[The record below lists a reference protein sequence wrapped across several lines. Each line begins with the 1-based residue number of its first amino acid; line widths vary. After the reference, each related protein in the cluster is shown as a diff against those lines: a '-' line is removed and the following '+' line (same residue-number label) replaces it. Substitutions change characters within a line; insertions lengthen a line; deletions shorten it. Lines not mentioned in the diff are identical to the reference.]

1 MSWCSNP
8 LIALGL
14 WLNLPLILKFQR
26 MKKFVCLLMI
36 LGAACRL
43 CAQNAPVAA
52 VVIHDEDL
60 VTQIFGKNKE
70 SLLDDL
76 LQISPVEMQAFQSTL
91 LEYETEKSPWLAER
105 IALLRMYNEEFSS
118 LDERKLNSLSRQIIN
133 NDLEFGRL
141 QMRYFR
147 RMNKLLG
154 ATRAAKFFQLDNYLE
169 QSSRVF
175 LQNKLPFIKELETGR
190 QAFSRGSKPLT
201 SR

>member
-1 MSWCSNP
+1 
-8 LIALGL
+8 
-14 WLNLPLILKFQR
+14 
-26 MKKFVCLLMI
+26 MKKLFCLLMI
-36 LGAACRL
+36 LGTAWQL
-43 CAQNAPVAA
+43 CAQTTPVAA
-52 VVIHDEDL
+52 IVPQDDDL

-70 SLLDDL
+70 SLLEDFL
-76 LQISPVEMQAFQSTL
+76 KISPTEMQSFQTAF
-91 LEYETEKSPWLAER
+91 LEYETEKRPWLTER
-105 IALLRMYNEEFSS
+105 IALLKMYNEEFTSI
-118 LDERKLNSLSRQIIN
+118 DERKMNTLTRQFIN

-175 LQNKLPFIKELETGR
+175 LQNQLPFIKELETDR
-190 QAFSRGSKPLT
+190 QEFTRDSRPLT

>member
-1 MSWCSNP
+1 
-8 LIALGL
+8 
-14 WLNLPLILKFQR
+14 
-26 MKKFVCLLMI
+26 MKKFLCLLMI
-36 LGAACRL
+36 LGAAWRL
-43 CAQNAPVAA
+43 CAQTAPVTA
-52 VVIHDEDL
+52 VVIQDEDL

-105 IALLRMYNEEFSS
+105 VALLKMYNEEFSS
-118 LDERKLNSLSRQIIN
+118 LDERKMNSLTRQIIN

-175 LQNKLPFIKELETGR
+175 LQNKLPFIKELETDR
-190 QAFSRGSKPLT
+190 QAFSRDSKPLT

>member
-1 MSWCSNP
+1 
-8 LIALGL
+8 
-14 WLNLPLILKFQR
+14 
-26 MKKFVCLLMI
+26 MKQFLCLLVI
-36 LGAACRL
+36 LSAAWPL

-52 VVIHDEDL
+52 VVKQDEDL

-76 LQISPVEMQAFQSTL
+76 LQISPVEMQAFQATF

-105 IALLRMYNEEFSS
+105 IALLKMYNEEFSS
-118 LDERKLNSLSRQIIN
+118 LDERKLNSLTRQIIT

-175 LQNKLPFIKELETGR
+175 LQNKLPFIKELETDRQEFIHGGR
-190 QAFSRGSKPLT
+190 PLT

>member
-1 MSWCSNP
+1 
-8 LIALGL
+8 
-14 WLNLPLILKFQR
+14 
-26 MKKFVCLLMI
+26 MKKLVCLLMI
-36 LGAACRL
+36 LGAAWRL
-43 CAQNAPVAA
+43 SAQSAPVAA
-52 VVIHDEDL
+52 VVIQDEDL

-70 SLLDDL
+70 SLLDEL

-105 IALLRMYNEEFSS
+105 VALLKMYNEEFSS
-118 LDERKLNSLSRQIIN
+118 IDERKMNSLTRQIIN

-147 RMNKLLG
+147 RMNKVLG

-175 LQNKLPFIKELETGR
+175 LQNKLPFIKELETDR
-190 QAFSRGSKPLT
+190 LAYSRDSKPLT